1 MQESYFEVLVRS
13 FSYFAFL
20 RAYMPWFAWLYW
32 RYIIIVV
39 IYCVFM
45 LVSMHLGLWWLKV
58 YMLTSGSVFT
68 GFHSSV
74 SVAISGSLES
84 VVTVGCLVGN
94 ASGILPVWPWEFC
107 IDCFL
112 TLWDTDGLE
121 VRTRWNLQERG
132 KNTTGN
138 GGRVG
143 EATAGNLPQYWE
155 WDREIGFGG
164 EKGK

>member
-1 MQESYFEVLVRS
+1 
-13 FSYFAFL
+13 
-20 RAYMPWFAWLYW
+20 
-32 RYIIIVV
+32 
-39 IYCVFM
+39 
-45 LVSMHLGLWWLKV
+45 
-58 YMLTSGSVFT
+58 MLTSGLVFT

-74 SVAISGSLES
+74 SVAISGSLEC

-94 ASGILPVWPWEFC
+94 ASGILLIWPWEFC

-112 TLWDTDGLE
+112 ALWDKDGLE
-121 VRTRWNLQERG
+121 VRTRWNLHERE

-155 WDREIGFGG
+155 
-164 EKGK
+164 